1 MTINSNQPYYN
12 NPYYNNIGR
21 KFCFFKLG
29 HFNILFYC

>member
-1 MTINSNQPYYN
+1 MTINSNQ
-12 NPYYNNIGR
+12 PYYNNIGR